1 MLQSESKFRAY
12 RLHAVALLVGVLS
25 LGAVAY
31 REFDAAT
38 GYLMDLSVF
47 RDAGYAFVSGL
58 PLYSADFPSSSGFRF
73 IYAPFAAILFAPMAE
88 IDPAVLQALWCA
100 LNLGL
105 VWWMVKVALSKLD
118 VARPELLALLSMGPV
133 LLLEP
138 MRSNFDFG
146 QINIILM
153 ALVVADCTGVIPKRF
168 RGVAI
173 GLAAAVKITPA
184 AFLLV
189 LLVRRDFRS
198 IGRSL
203 ATILVT
209 VGLGFWLLPQSSV
222 WFWTTEF
229 FATGRAGAP
238 DFFRN
243 QAVTGVIA
251 RLGAEGRLASILWV
265 LSAAVIV
272 SAAAWSAYRFTRSG
286 EHLIALSVVALA
298 SLLAAPFAVTHHWAY
313 SILLIPILIAPQYR
327 SWRPLIGAA
336 TLIFLIGPNFVLQS
350 SSSGWVEAAVR
361 EVIGSSQCLIALVLL
376 GAAVVAA
383 RSRTPLPD
391 VETDAVPADEDA
403 LEPARS

>member
-1 MLQSESKFRAY
+1 
-12 RLHAVALLVGVLS
+12 
-25 LGAVAY
+25 
-31 REFDAAT
+31 
-38 GYLMDLSVF
+38 
-47 RDAGYAFVSGL
+47 
-58 PLYSADFPSSSGFRF
+58 
-73 IYAPFAAILFAPMAE
+73 
-88 IDPAVLQALWCA
+88 
-100 LNLGL
+100 
-105 VWWMVKVALSKLD
+105 
-118 VARPELLALLSMGPV
+118 MGPV

-153 ALVVADCTGVIPKRF
+153 ALVVADCTGAIPKRF

-251 RLGAEGRLASILWV
+251 RLGAEGRLASVLWV

-286 EHLIALSVVALA
+286 EHLIALSIVALA